1 MDAASTPEREAAPYI
16 DLADPRLSLRAES
29 VAAARRASWYARTP
43 YGLAVLR
50 HREMGELLLHRSLRQ
65 GSYAWP
71 AHNGIGGPF
80 AEWWSRSI
88 ISQEGT
94 DHSRLRRLVNPAFAP
109 RLLDAMRPK
118 FEAMAGELADAFA
131 PRGACE
137 FMAEFADPYATRV
150 LCLMLGL
157 PQEAAP
163 EILRCAADMGLA
175 LGVEWKRHAARVD
188 AATEALFAY
197 ADEAIAER
205 RARPR
210 DDFMTALVQARD
222 GGDRLSEQE
231 LRDMVVMLVMA
242 GIDTT
247 RNQLGLAMALFLDH
261 PDQWALLAREPER
274 ARAAVEEC
282 MRVRPTITWVTREAV
297 EDFAYQGLVIR
308 SGETVHLLSGVAAGE
323 EAVFAPG
330 FDITAER
337 ARHFGFGGGVHH
349 CLGHAVARSDMTV
362 ALSILPG
369 RMRDPR
375 PGGPAEWL
383 PDSGNTGPVSLPVA
397 FEPA

>member
-1 MDAASTPEREAAPYI
+1 MDAIHDAARDAAPFI

-29 VAAARRASWYARTP
+29 VMAARRESWFARTP

-65 GSYAWP
+65 GSHAWP
-71 AHNGIGGPF
+71 AHNKIGGPF

-88 ISQEGT
+88 ISQEGA
-94 DHSRLRRLVNPAFAP
+94 DHSRLRRLANPAFAP

-118 FEAMAGELADAFA
+118 FEAMAAELADAFA
-131 PRGACE
+131 PAGRCD

-163 EILRCAADMGLA
+163 EILRYAADMGLA
-175 LGVEWKRHAARVD
+175 LGVEWRKHAERVD
-188 AATEALFAY
+188 AGTDALFAY

-222 GGDRLSEQE
+222 GGDRLSEGE

-247 RNQLGLAMALFLDH
+247 RNQLGLGMALFLDR
-261 PDQWALLAREPER
+261 PEQWALLAREPER
-274 ARAAVEEC
+274 ARAAVEEV
-282 MRVRPTITWVTREAV
+282 MRARPTITWVTREAV
-297 EDFAYQGLVIR
+297 EDFEYQGLAIR
-308 SGETVHLLSGVAAGE
+308 NGETLHLLSGVAAGE
-323 EAVFAPG
+323 EGVFAPG

-337 ARHFGFGGGVHH
+337 ARHFGFGGGAHH
-349 CLGHAVARSDMTV
+349 CLGHAIARSDMAV
-362 ALSILPG
+362 AFSILPA
-369 RMRDPR
+369 RMPNPR
-375 PGGPAEWL
+375 ADGPAEWL

-397 FEPA
+397 FDAG